1 MLKKQKQQQQSSKWI
16 LSFYLMNQ
24 NTTGVS
30 FDLTDDNKRSES
42 AGKNDILRG
51 TANYILTSE
60 NTFSL

>member
-1 MLKKQKQQQQSSKWI
+1 MLKKQQQQSSKWI
-16 LSFYLMNQ
+16 LSLYLMNQ
-24 NTTGVS
+24 NTNGVS

-60 NTFSL
+60 NTFLL